1 MLRKLV
7 MFILFLLLLWVNGQ
21 IQNGDDTAAEHVRSF
36 FTLGNLE
43 VSRDSR
49 WSAVRKLYEHQSDTL
64 LLFDRHKPDQVIA
77 TLIKLNQQFS
87 FLSGNTLIASG
98 NGKALWMDLSG
109 LKQKEYNN
117 IRQSGPLSGQ
127 NHFFLWSKNREL
139 AVCDHQ
145 GKVCQTIKGV
155 QKLIADKDKHLYA
168 VRQLNDQSELVRI
181 TADKTIPLYVTASE
195 ISRMEMMPS
204 GNQIVLT
211 ETEQG
216 KSVKHITFVNT
227 QSGQVIRHL
236 PEINKDFDYV
246 KVTEIQNG
254 KAYLLD
260 YQSRTQPEKDQ
271 VVDIWYGNDS
281 NLKAKKYGTEDSH
294 EYFFLDV
301 GKQAVKPISTE
312 RFPVFASANN
322 TDYLLAF
329 DPQKDYNYSTRFPL
343 LDLYAYHLSENS
355 YFQIFEKAA
364 DIVLSPNGVFIL
376 GWDDRSSQW
385 ILFDF
390 KSGNKTIINK
400 QGLEKPV
407 FDNNKLFIYFESR
420 DGLYRYDIQK
430 QKLSSFFGT
439 RGKEVAIMSSDS
451 YKVNNL
457 LNIKV
462 SNINSGKR
470 FIIKAEDKGNRT
482 SYTKYDGKEFR
493 EVIGPTEHRIREV
506 RFSNDLTIAYTI
518 EENYNVPPRIAVTD
532 SKRHQKQVLYTGN
545 SADRQAFDI
554 KQDIIPYQNSRRT
567 PLKGILYYP
576 IGFDPSRKYPMIV
589 HIYQIQSKD
598 ANVYNYPK
606 DDGAG
611 FNWRTLIKQGYFVF
625 LPDVVFDDRGTGL
638 SALDCVN
645 SALDALDGFKSID
658 RKKIGLTGHSMGG
671 YETNFIATHSKRF
684 ATYISSSGHS
694 DIVRAYFSYSYDS
707 YMPLL
712 WQFENGQYKMK
723 RSFFEDKALYFDNN
737 PIHFVDRVNAP
748 MLLWTGMKDENVR
761 WDHTMEFYLGLKRS
775 NKEVIALFYPAQ
787 EHILEKGSRA
797 ITDLNQRTMEWWDYF
812 LKDKKDVEWINKQ
825 LKKRLSR

>member
-1 MLRKLV
+1 MQRKLV
-7 MFILFLLLLWVNGQ
+7 MFILFFLLLWVNGQ
-21 IQNGDDTAAEHVRSF
+21 IQNGNNTASEQERSF
-36 FTLGNLE
+36 FTLSNLE
-43 VSRDSR
+43 VAADGR
-49 WSAVRKLYEHQSDTL
+49 WSAVRKRYEHQSDTL
-64 LLFDRHKPDQVIA
+64 LLFDRRKPGHVIA
-77 TLIKLNQQFS
+77 TLVKRNQQFS
-87 FLSGNTLIASG
+87 FLSSNTFIASG

-109 LKQKEYNN
+109 LKQKEYDN
-117 IRQSGPLSGQ
+117 IRQAGPLSGES
-127 NHFFLWSKNREL
+127 HFFLWFKNDEL
-139 AVCDHQ
+139 TVCDHQ
-145 GKVCQTIKGV
+145 GKVRQTMKGV
-155 QKLIADKDKHLYA
+155 QKLMADKDKYLYA
-168 VRQLNDQSELVRI
+168 VGQLNGQSELIRI
-181 TADKTIPLYVTASE
+181 TADKTVPLYVTASE
-195 ISRMEMMPS
+195 ISRMEMTPS

-211 ETEQG
+211 ENGQG
-216 KSVKHITFVNT
+216 KSAKHITFVNSH
-227 QSGQVIRHL
+227 SGQVIRHL
-236 PEINKDFDYV
+236 PELNKDFDYV

-260 YQSRTQPEKDQ
+260 FQSRTQPAKDQ
-271 VVDIWYGNDS
+271 IVDIWYGNDS

-322 TDYLLAF
+322 ADYLLSF
-329 DPQKDYNYSTRFPL
+329 DPLKDYNYSTRFPL
-343 LDLYAYHLSENS
+343 LDLYAYNLSENS
-355 YFQIFEKAA
+355 YIEIFEKAA
-364 DIVLSPNGVFIL
+364 DVVLSPDGALIL
-376 GWDDRSSQW
+376 GLDDRSSQW

-390 KSGNKTIINK
+390 KSGNQTIINK

-407 FDNNKLFIYFESR
+407 FDDKKLFIYFESR

-430 QKLSSFFGT
+430 QKLNPFLST
-439 RGKEVAIMSSDS
+439 RGKEVSIVSGDS
-451 YKVNNL
+451 YKVNDL
-457 LNIKV
+457 FNIKV
-462 SNINSGKR
+462 NSINSSKR
-470 FIIKAEDKGNRT
+470 FIIKAEDKDNRT
-482 SYTKYDGKEFR
+482 SYLTYDGKEFR
-493 EVIGPTEHRIREV
+493 EVIGPKEHRIREV
-506 RFSNDLTIAYTI
+506 RFSNDLTVAYTI
-518 EENYNVPPRIAVTD
+518 EENYNLPPRIAVTY
-532 SKRHQKQVLYTGN
+532 SKRHQKQILYTGN

-554 KQDIIPYQNSRRT
+554 KQDIIAYQNSKGT

-576 IGFDPSRKYPMIV
+576 IGFDPTRKYPMIV

-611 FNWRTLIKQGYFVF
+611 FNWRTLIEQVYFVF

-645 SALDALDGFKSID
+645 SALDALDGFEAID
-658 RKKIGLTGHSMGG
+658 RKRIGLTGHSMGG
-671 YETNFIATHSKRF
+671 YETNFIATHSNRF

-748 MLLWTGMKDENVR
+748 MLLWTGTKDENVR

-775 NKEVIALFYPAQ
+775 NKEVIALFYPTQ
-787 EHILEKGSRA
+787 EHILEKGSKA
-797 ITDLNQRTMEWWDYF
+797 ITDLNQRTMEWWNYF
-812 LKDKKDVEWINKQ
+812 LKDKKDVEWISKQ

>member
-1 MLRKLV
+1 MRRKLV
-7 MFILFLLLLWVNGQ
+7 MFILFFLLLWVNGQ
-21 IQNGDDTAAEHVRSF
+21 VLQRRDTIKGPERSF

-43 VSRDSR
+43 VSADGR
-49 WSAVRKLYEHQSDTL
+49 WSAVRKRYEHQSDTL
-64 LLFDRHKPDQVIA
+64 LLFDRHKPGQVIA
-77 TLIKLNQQFS
+77 TLVKLNQQFS
-87 FLSGNTLIASG
+87 FLSSNTLIASG

-109 LKQKEYNN
+109 LKQKEYDH
-117 IRQSGPLSGQ
+117 IRQAGPLSGQ
-127 NHFFLWSKNREL
+127 DHFFLWSKNGEL
-139 AVCDHQ
+139 TVCDHQ
-145 GKVCQTIKGV
+145 GKVRQTMKGV
-155 QKLIADKDKHLYA
+155 QKLITDKDKYLYA
-168 VRQLNDQSELVRI
+168 VRQWNDQSELVRI
-181 TADKTIPLYVTASE
+181 TADKTVPLYVTASE
-195 ISRMEMMPS
+195 FSRMEMMPS

-211 ETEQG
+211 ENRQG
-216 KSVKHITFVNT
+216 KSARHITFVNT
-227 QSGQVIRHL
+227 QSGQVIHHL
-236 PEINKDFDYV
+236 PELKKDFDYV

-260 YQSRTQPEKDQ
+260 FQSRTQPVKDQ

-294 EYFFLDV
+294 EYFLLDV
-301 GKQAVKPISTE
+301 GKQAVKPISAE

-343 LDLYAYHLSENS
+343 LDLYVYHLSENS

-364 DIVLSPNGVFIL
+364 DVTLSPDGAFLL
-376 GWDDRSSQW
+376 GWNDRSSQW
-385 ILFDF
+385 MLFDF
-390 KSGNKTIINK
+390 KSGNQTIINK

-407 FDNNKLFIYFESR
+407 FDDNKLFIYFESR

-430 QKLSSFFGT
+430 QKFNSFLST
-439 RGKEVAIMSSDS
+439 RGKEVSIVSGDS
-451 YKVNNL
+451 YKVNDL
-457 LNIKV
+457 FNIKV
-462 SNINSGKR
+462 SNIDSGKR
-470 FIIKAEDKGNRT
+470 FLLKAEDKDNRT
-482 SYTKYDGKEFR
+482 SYLKYDAKEFR
-493 EVIGPTEHRIREV
+493 EVIGPTEHHIREV
-506 RFSNDLTIAYTI
+506 RFSNDLTVAYTI
-518 EENYNVPPRIAVTD
+518 EENYNLPPRILVKDTKG
-532 SKRHQKQVLYTGN
+532 SQKQVLYSGN
-545 SADRQAFDI
+545 SADRQAFNI
-554 KQDIIPYQNSRRT
+554 KQDIIAYQNSQGT

-576 IGFDPSRKYPMIV
+576 IGFNPARKYPMIV

-598 ANVYNYPK
+598 ANIYTYPK
-606 DDGAG
+606 DEGAG
-611 FNWRTLIKQGYFVF
+611 FNWRTLIEQGYFVF
-625 LPDVVFDDRGTGL
+625 LPDIVFDDRGTGL

-645 SALDALDGFKSID
+645 SALDALGGFKSID
-658 RKKIGLTGHSMGG
+658 RKKIGLNGHSMGG
-671 YETNFIATHSKRF
+671 YETNFIATHSNRF
-684 ATYISSSGHS
+684 STYISSSGHG

-723 RSFFEDKALYFDNN
+723 RSFFENKALYFDNN
-737 PIHFVDRVNAP
+737 PIHFVDCVNAP

-775 NKEVIALFYPAQ
+775 NKEVIALFYPTQ

-812 LKDKKDVEWINKQ
+812 LKDKKDVEWISKQ